1 MILNT
6 QEAELRLKSIR
17 EETDEIRVKIGKMEK
32 EISDSRERWN
42 KLLSEEQILA
52 RLLEMYN
59 GNTENQN

>member
-17 EETDEIRVKIGKMEK
+17 EETDEIRIKIGKMEK